1 MLAYVADAN
10 TKDKDKIVV
19 LAHDRDFGAPLDGS
33 NLDLNSAFDKF
44 VKMAKE
50 AGFVFRKLAD
60 YPSDY

>member
-1 MLAYVADAN
+1 MLAYVVDTS

-19 LAHDRDFGAPLDGS
+19 LAHDHSFGPPLEGS
-33 NLDLNSAFDKF
+33 SLDMAAALDRFL
-44 VKMAKE
+44 KMAKE